1 MNIINI
7 MSFFSITMFIFL
19 GFVVVLMIDIII
31 DKYFKHY
38 DSSTR
43 NTSYCTKQ
51 TLAKRRMQKDPWIWH
66 GTHVDKH
73 GHKKWSKEAARKR
86 SIVDQPNKY

>member
-19 GFVVVLMIDIII
+19 GFAVVLMIDIII

-43 NTSYCTKQ
+43 NTFYCTKQ
-51 TLAKRRMQKDPWIWH
+51 TLAKRRMQKDPWIWY
-66 GTHVDKH
+66 GTYVDKY
-73 GHKKWSKEAARKR
+73 GHKKWFKEAARKR
-86 SIVDQPNKY
+86 FIVD